1 MRNEEQVRDTT
12 THLSFRTPHSEIRT
26 RMILD
31 HLSHANL
38 YFTLGPRFQKGF
50 EFLRTADLL
59 NLSLGK
65 HEIEGNKVFALV
77 QDYTPKPRSV
87 GKFEAH
93 ERYWDIQ
100 YVARGEERMG
110 WAARPALTI
119 SEPYDTARE
128 VMFFESSIESGLGE
142 FFRLAEGFFTIFG
155 PHDAHM
161 PGVAVNDGAVFDHYT
176 TGHAV
181 RKVVVKVDPA

>member
-1 MRNEEQVRDTT
+1 
-12 THLSFRTPHSEIRT
+12 
-26 RMILD
+26 MILD
-31 HLSHANL
+31 HLSHAQL
-38 YFTLGPRFQKGF
+38 YFTLGLRFRKGF

-65 HEIEGNKVFALV
+65 HEIEGEKVFALV
-77 QDYTPKPRSV
+77 QDYTPKPRCV

-119 SEPYDTARE
+119 SEPYDAARE
-128 VMFFESSIESGLGE
+128 VMFFESLIESGLGE
-142 FFRLAEGFFTIFG
+142 FFRVAEGFFTVFG

-161 PGVAVNDGAVFDHYT
+161 PGVAISDGAAFDHYT